1 MNECLW
7 ETEHC
12 LMFWKS
18 ATMIQRMISMIKMSF
33 SPINWQKKERK
44 KEKSDSNQ
52 HFPLS
57 YVKTLLAR
65 LLWTADGCTWVR
77 LVSTCSE
84 LKVLLNIWFQRELIL
99 KLLSSAALGSYGQLC
114 LQLSTFLRASSNEH
128 KLLLIRLLSNQIVF
142 GLTELNWFTWT
153 CWTFLAELLF
163 RIGAS
168 GHFVEPSYLLSGCR
182 GCSSW
187 CHGLWRRTSS
197 QKQTSPWGVNKRL
210 KIRIQSL
217 LHSFWRRRNSYL
229 A

>member
-1 MNECLW
+1 
-7 ETEHC
+7 
-12 LMFWKS
+12 MFWKS

-153 CWTFLAELLF
+153 CWTFQVNYYSESALL
-163 RIGAS
+163 
-168 GHFVEPSYLLSGCR
+168 VTLLSRPTFYQVVEVAVVGAVVSDGVPALRNRHCLR
-182 GCSSW
+182 G
-187 CHGLWRRTSS
+187 
-197 QKQTSPWGVNKRL
+197 
-210 KIRIQSL
+210 
-217 LHSFWRRRNSYL
+217 
-229 A
+229 